1 MTLVSVKGD
10 GFLKNEP
17 TFIFYFHYSQIF
29 DIKTDTFERLR
40 TSYKV

>member
-17 TFIFYFHYSQIF
+17 TFFFHYSQIF
-29 DIKTDTFERLR
+29 DIKTDTSLLLR
-40 TSYKV
+40 TRYKV

>member
-17 TFIFYFHYSQIF
+17 TFIFFFHYSQIF
-29 DIKTDTFERLR
+29 DIKTDASLRLR
-40 TSYKV
+40 TRYKV